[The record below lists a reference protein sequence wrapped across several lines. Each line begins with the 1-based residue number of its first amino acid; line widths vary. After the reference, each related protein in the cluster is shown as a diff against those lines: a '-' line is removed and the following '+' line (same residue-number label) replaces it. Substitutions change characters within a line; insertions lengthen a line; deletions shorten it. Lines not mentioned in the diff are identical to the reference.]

1 MAGGTYRR
9 VHTGGYTGVYIQEGT
24 QEGTY
29 RRVHTGRVCS
39 GCKSWRED
47 RGMRRRGGVQP
58 GLVEER
64 LAERPWVCVFVRVF
78 VRGSTHTHT
87 HTHTQHDHALAH
99 TRIG

>member
-1 MAGGTYRR
+1 
-9 VHTGGYTGVYIQEGT
+9 
-24 QEGTY
+24 
-29 RRVHTGRVCS
+29 
-39 GCKSWRED
+39 
-47 RGMRRRGGVQP
+47 MRRRGGVQP

-87 HTHTQHDHALAH
+87 HTQHDHALAR